1 MEEKILEKLKL
12 KVSIS
17 KIKEEKKSVTNNKK
31 SFINKKI
38 SIAACACLILTTG
51 VVFAKDIEEY
61 FKGLFTN
68 TNHAIEDAVENGY
81 LQKEDSDYVYDN
93 NVGIKVDSLV
103 LDELHLNIS
112 FAFETEDENIKSI
125 RFKDFVISS
134 DSGRNIYESE
144 IQPKENIDD
153 IYLANSV
160 EWMGLAQRT
169 DEKTL
174 IDSILFGLRENDKEI
189 KELRFNITKLRVIYQ
204 DDSTREIDGNWKFT
218 VAIKEEMR
226 KKSSI
231 TYVLKEENE
240 YVKSCTGVLSVTGF
254 QMDLKLKESF
264 DVTDYIF
271 NINDGNDNVGVFML
285 KHDQRLFAPKEIH
298 YSFDNTKF
306 TLPYDCIGTYSGDF
320 EKIEIY
326 LQPWDTSIF
335 LEKDEKSL

>member
-12 KVSIS
+12 KISIS
-17 KIKEEKKSVTNNKK
+17 KIKEEKKDVTNNKK

-38 SIAACACLILTTG
+38 CIAACACMVLTTG

-144 IQPKENIDD
+144 LQPKENIDD
-153 IYLANSV
+153 IYLANRV

-174 IDSILFGLRENDKEI
+174 IDSILFRLRENSIEI
-189 KELRFNITKLRVIYQ
+189 NELGFCITKLHVIYK
-204 DDSTREIDGNWKFT
+204 DNSTREIDGNWKFT
-218 VAIKEEMR
+218 VAIKDEMR

-231 TYVLKEENE
+231 TYILKEENE
-240 YVKSCTGVLSVTGF
+240 YVESCTGVLSATGF
-254 QMDLKLKESF
+254 QMDLKLKQSF
-264 DVTDYIF
+264 DVTDYMF
-271 NINDGNDNVGVFML
+271 NINDGKDNIGVFL
-285 KHDQRLFAPKEIH
+285 VKHDQRLIAPKEIQ

-306 TLPYDCIGTYSGDF
+306 TLPYDCIGTYSGEFD
-320 EKIEIY
+320 KIEIY
-326 LQPWDTSIF
+326 LQPWDLTMF
-335 LEKDEKSL
+335 LEKE

>member
-12 KVSIS
+12 KISIS
-17 KIKEEKKSVTNNKK
+17 EIKKESKLDMNRKRV
-31 SFINKKI
+31 FINKKI
-38 SIAACACLILTTG
+38 GIVACACFILTTG
-51 VVFAKDIEEY
+51 VVFAKDIEQY

-81 LQKEDSDYVYDN
+81 LQKEEASYVYDN

-112 FAFETEDENIKSI
+112 FDFKVEDENIKSI
-125 RFKDFVISS
+125 RFKDFIISS
-134 DSGRNIYESE
+134 DCGRNVYESE

-160 EWMGLAQRT
+160 EWMGLAQRI

-174 IDSILFGLRENDKEI
+174 IDSILFGLRENDKQI
-189 KELRFNITKLRVIYQ
+189 NELGFNITKLHVIYQ
-204 DDSTREIDGNWKFT
+204 DDTTKEIEGNWKFT
-218 VAIKEEMR
+218 VAIKDEMR

-240 YVKSCTGVLSVTGF
+240 YVENCTGILSATGF
-254 QMDLKLKESF
+254 QMDLKLKEPF
-264 DVTDYIF
+264 DPFDYVFNLYKENQDAGVFLVKINENIYMPEWIETD
-271 NINDGNDNVGVFML
+271 NINY
-285 KHDQRLFAPKEIH
+285 R
-298 YSFDNTKF
+298 
-306 TLPYDCIGTYSGDF
+306 LPYKDFGTYSGDF

-326 LQPWDTSIF
+326 LQPWDSTMF
-335 LEKDEKSL
+335 LEKE